1 MKSLFQIYA
10 LNKIMTDLENKRFRE
25 FCEKKGISIT
35 QQYYMYRFVI
45 LSICP
50 YSADAFLEWL
60 SPSNQSISMSNKN
73 SLRQSPERFVSWSLS
88 IKEFIGDALPRKAI
102 SVQNGRKPCPCDIIL
117 AQSSGVSIGEEVT
130 TLEAVVCHE
139 QNHITTFLR
148 QSSCSVY

>member
-73 SLRQSPERFVSWSLS
+73 SLRQSPLLCHGL
-88 IKEFIGDALPRKAI
+88 KEFIGDALPRKAI
-102 SVQNGRKPCPCDIIL
+102 SVQNGRKPCDIIL

-130 TLEAVVCHE
+130 TLQAVVCHE